1 MTKAQSLHQFWSS
14 FGIPAYSA
22 ETVPD
27 KAVMPYITYEVGTDS
42 FENSVLMT
50 ASLWFHSYS
59 WTEISDLAEQISE
72 RIVTMYPPTIEID
85 GGRLWIVKGTPFAQR
100 ISDDD
105 DAIRRIVLSIEA
117 EFFTNY

>member
-14 FGIPAYSA
+14 FGIPAYSQ

-27 KAVMPYITYEVGTDS
+27 KAVMPYLTYEVMTDS
-42 FENSVLMT
+42 FEGSLQMV
-50 ASLWFHSYS
+50 ASLWWRSYS
-59 WTEISDLAEQISE
+59 WTEISEKAEEIAE
-72 RIVTMYPPTIEID
+72 HIATMHPPTIEVD

-100 ISDDD
+100 MSDDD

-117 EFFTNY
+117 EFFTNF